1 MVEMRARA
9 LASAAAVSLAI
20 GALILL
26 GTVLHYSASVANA
39 AEQEQAKAHVTMCWV
54 SSDTK
59 TVAGEPLAYL
69 STPNPVIASNELTI
83 APGTVTEWMIH
94 PVPAYIYVLEGTLTV
109 EFAED
114 GSRHEFKAGQAFL
127 QARDHWHRGRNDGT
141 VPVRFLGVFMGAKDV
156 PDILHPPGGKLVQ

>member
-1 MVEMRARA
+1 MIGRNIGLSGAAFVVIATGSLCLADTA
-9 LASAAAVSLAI
+9 LPDSSSVRNAS
-20 GALILL
+20 G
-26 GTVLHYSASVANA
+26 
-39 AEQEQAKAHVTMCWV
+39 EAKGDVTMSWV

-59 TVAGEPLAYL
+59 TVAGEPLSYL
-69 STPNPVIASNELTI
+69 STPNPVIASNLLTMP
-83 APGTVTEWMIH
+83 PGTVTEWMIH

-127 QARDHWHRGRNDGT
+127 QSRTHWHRGRNDGT
-141 VPVRFLGVFMGAKDV
+141 TPVRFLGVFVGAKDV

>member
-1 MVEMRARA
+1 MIEMRAGA
-9 LASAAAVSLAI
+9 LAKAAVAGMAI
-20 GALILL
+20 GALTML
-26 GTVLHYSASVANA
+26 GSVLPDSASVAKA
-39 AEQEQAKAHVTMCWV
+39 AEQEQAKANVTMNWV

-69 STPNPVIASNELTI
+69 STPNPVIASNLLTI
-83 APGTVTEWMIH
+83 QPGTVTEWMTH

-109 EFAED
+109 EFAGD

>member
-1 MVEMRARA
+1 MVEVRARR
-9 LASAAAVSLAI
+9 LSAATLVGMAI
-20 GALILL
+20 GGLCIVGTALR
-26 GTVLHYSASVANA
+26 GSASVANA
-39 AEQEQAKAHVTMCWV
+39 AEQAKASVTMNWV

-69 STPNPVIASNELTI
+69 STPNPVIASNLLTI

-94 PVPAYIYVLEGTLTV
+94 PVPVYIYVLEGALTV

-127 QARDHWHRGRNDGT
+127 QARTHWHRGRNDGA
-141 VPVRFLGVFMGAKDV
+141 VPVRFLGVFVGAKDM